1 LVILVLPFRT
11 NCEIVGI
18 IYNTIYNYL
27 IVCLF
32 SYLISNQQQLATIFL
47 RVGCK
52 STTFICNTQ
61 YFFLSKTP
69 SPLLKISRYSTSQ
82 FQKNTDYQI
91 YTIYPPSEIA
101 VLQPLTFFLFCYKYN
116 KIIYIFLLKE

>member
-1 LVILVLPFRT
+1 
-11 NCEIVGI
+11 
-18 IYNTIYNYL
+18 
-27 IVCLF
+27 LF
-32 SYLISNQQQLATIFL
+32 SYLISNQQQSATIFL

-61 YFFLSKTP
+61 YFLLSKIP
-69 SPLLKISRYSTSQ
+69 SPLLKISRHSTSQ
-82 FQKNTDYQI
+82 IQKNTDYQI

-101 VLQPLTFFLFCYKYN
+101 VLQPFTFSLFCYKYN